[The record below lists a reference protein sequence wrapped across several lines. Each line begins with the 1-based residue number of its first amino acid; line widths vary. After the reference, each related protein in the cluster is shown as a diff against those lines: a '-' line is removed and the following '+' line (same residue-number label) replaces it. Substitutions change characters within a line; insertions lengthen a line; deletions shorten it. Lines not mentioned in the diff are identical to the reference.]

1 MPFTKFTNL
10 DFDQIKTQIK
20 SYLRANS
27 EFKDFDFEG
36 SNFSVLIDTLAYNTY
51 ITAFNSNM
59 VVNESFLDSA
69 TIRENVVS
77 LARNIGYVPR
87 SRTSAKAQIS
97 FSYPTTSTAATA
109 TLSAGLVCVGTVEN
123 TNFLFSVPN
132 DIVTTI
138 NNGVAKFENIDIFQG
153 TFLRKQFVVDGS
165 LDQRFLLDNS
175 FIDSST
181 IVVKVKGLSDTNTLG
196 REYTL
201 ASNILNID
209 STSETYLLQEVKDER
224 YELLFGDGYF
234 GKKLENGS
242 VITATYIITDGKEG
256 NGPSNFS
263 YSGRVVDDLGN
274 PIIPSDNITITTN
287 ISAQNGGD
295 IESVD
300 SIKYFAPRIYASQYR
315 AVTARDYEAIIQ
327 SIYPNTESVSV
338 VGGEELDPPEFGQV
352 LISIKPKNGDFVS
365 DFDKQNIQSKLKNYS
380 LSGIN
385 QKIIDLKVLFVEIDS
400 AIYYNGSQVSNVNE
414 VKSKV
419 TSVLNTFSTSNINK
433 FGGRFKYSKLGQ
445 IIDDADT
452 SITSNITRVIIRRN
466 MKTLLNQSAQ
476 YELCYGNA
484 FKKNTNGFNIKSTGF
499 TVANQSGTLYF
510 TDVPNSDNKLGTLS
524 IVKESSTANEFIVV
538 IKSAGSVDYEKG
550 EIIVN
555 TLNVTSTVQPNNI
568 IEIQAFPD
576 SNDIIG
582 LKDLYLSF
590 SVADS
595 AINMVKDTI
604 SSGEQISGVG
614 YKTTSSYLN
623 GSLKR
628 GDTSTTTASILSES
642 TALSS
647 TMTSST
653 TTSSGSSSSGGGY

>member
-10 DFDQIKTQIK
+10 DFDQIKTSIK
-20 SYLRANS
+20 DYIRANS
-27 EFKDFDFEG
+27 DFTDFDFEG

-69 TIRENVVS
+69 TLRENVVS

-87 SRTSAKAQIS
+87 SRSAAKAEIS
-97 FSYPTTSTAATA
+97 FSINTTSNTS
-109 TLSAGLVCVGTVEN
+109 TLTLAAGLVCVGATEN
-123 TNFLFSVPN
+123 TTVMFSIPSS
-132 DIVTTI
+132 ITTTV
-138 NNGVAKFENIDIFQG
+138 NNGVASFNNIEVYQG
-153 TFLRKQFVVDGS
+153 TYLSKQFLVDGS
-165 LDQRFLLDNS
+165 LDQRFVLDNS

-181 IVVKVKGLSDTNTLG
+181 IVVRVQGPNETTLG
-196 REYTL
+196 REY
-201 ASNILNID
+201 SRSNNILNID
-209 STSETYLLQEVKDER
+209 STSEIYLLQEVQDEK

-234 GKKLENGS
+234 GKKLENGT
-242 VITATYIITDGKEG
+242 VITATYIITDGKAG
-256 NGPSNFS
+256 NGSSVFS
-263 YSGRVVDDLGN
+263 YSGRVLDSDNN
-274 PIIPSDNITITTN
+274 PVVPTNNITITTN
-287 ISAQNGGD
+287 QSAANGGD

-327 SIYPNTESVSV
+327 SIYPNTESVAV

-365 DFDKQNIQSKLKNYS
+365 DFDKQNIQSKLKNYA

-385 QKIIDLKVLFVEIDS
+385 QKIIDLKVLYVEIDS
-400 AIYYNGSQVSNVNE
+400 AIYYNSSQVSNVNG

-419 TSVLNTFSTSNINK
+419 VDVLNTFSTSNINK

-445 IIDDADT
+445 IIDGSDS

-466 MKTLLNQSAQ
+466 MKCLLNQSAQ
-476 YELCYGNA
+476 YELCYGNT
-484 FKKNTNGFNIKSTGF
+484 FKKNAGGFNIKSTGF
-499 TVANQSGTLYF
+499 TLADQTGTLYF
-510 TDVPNSDNKLGTLS
+510 TDVPNETGDMGVLS
-524 IVKESSTANEFIVV
+524 VVRESSESNEFTVV
-538 IKSAGSVDYEKG
+538 VKSAGTIDYKKG

-555 TLNVTSTVQPNNI
+555 TLTITSTVAANDI

-576 SNDIIG
+576 SNDVIG

-595 AINMVKDTI
+595 TINMVKDTI
-604 SSGEQISGVG
+604 TSGEQISGVG
-614 YKTTSSYLN
+614 YKVTSSYSN
-623 GSLKR
+623 GELTR
-628 GDTSTTTASILSES
+628 T
-642 TALSS
+642 
-647 TMTSST
+647 
-653 TTSSGSSSSGGGY
+653 